1 MRTAARLVSLA
12 SSGHRFSDVDLDD
25 PNCHVGVIVPDDRKI
40 SPISEGVR
48 GYASISSVPK
58 RSGPRV
64 NKWWARV
71 SDRRPRGSS

>member
-1 MRTAARLVSLA
+1 MSLA

-48 GYASISSVPK
+48 GYARYRACQSVWTK
-58 RSGPRV
+58 SEQMVGE
-64 NKWWARV
+64 
-71 SDRRPRGSS
+71 SF